1 MRFKFISL
9 SGLVLFFLVTIQ
21 KINAQVDSLAKS
33 KADSLLKLVA
43 DPTLLKNQL
52 RQEKAVLVQ
61 GIEKMNPVGQVR
73 TAANSLVS
81 ANLSKVKLLTGGK
94 LFTVQNTELYAGF
107 TYPQD
112 TTGIALGGY
121 RSIQGITDYSIH
133 TGFSTMNIPFSVAI
147 DANKGFY
154 SSGRPPLND
163 FYAVNFDPEKYKELL
178 QSQVLSKIKPEQVL
192 STLMSRIDNIRHE
205 YEQKLLSQLS
215 TIQQE
220 FKQQTGELFTIPS
233 EMTDLSKADFTSL
246 RSSVFKNLQ
255 PEKYA
260 EQLKRLQEIKSI
272 TDTAADLSAEQKKV
286 EAAIGKYEAMEKMF
300 AAFREKKEQFE
311 NNKLVKELKSHL
323 PFTPDKFR
331 EYLSKPGNLREV
343 IRQHGSLSG
352 LQNLFLSL
360 TKLDLGQNPVQNGEL
375 NMQGVL
381 NTGLN
386 TAFESK
392 KAKAGF
398 IVGKNNNINNWL
410 QGGLNSIVSNEYSG
424 LTGFSIGTG
433 SNSRTEQTVSLNL
446 FNFMNTPGMSD
457 PLSQFQAN
465 YLANAPRQDAVVT
478 YHSAFKLGDR
488 HKVQV
493 DLSKSFGSYR
503 NQQNDDSSRFTK
515 NATSGLLGNE
525 GEANYA
531 AMVNYDGE
539 ILNTAVQ
546 VMVKKVG
553 LGYNNPGN
561 IFLRRGETQIQL
573 ALGRKFLKQKLNM
586 RYKADYRHQ
595 QFDPEKRFI
604 ANTFSN
610 KLQLNYRFRKNTR
623 VGLSYQRSDYR
634 TTSFYQANGNGL
646 STALQADGSYRFSLA
661 GKKISNTSTLSL
673 QEMNL
678 PMSTGAAYKN
688 TTILAVHT
696 SSVPVGKNL
705 LLITLMGNQSKN
717 KEYYFNTAFVNTEA
731 GYVYTLNKN
740 IRLSSGS
747 GYYYNKGW
755 NTQLGVK
762 QSITA
767 TLIQR
772 LEMDINVDYKKAV
785 RIVRP
790 ELANQLLIY
799 SSVRYRF

>member
-1 MRFKFISL
+1 MGFTIFGISGSAL
-9 SGLVLFFLVTIQ
+9 LLLTVTATV
-21 KINAQVDSLAKS
+21 NAQADSSGKLKVDSLVSKKIYNGAITNELQQAKN
-33 KADSLLKLVA
+33 ALLKDVRGKSPIGQMKAKAGNLVA
-43 DPTLLKNQL
+43 
-52 RQEKAVLVQ
+52 
-61 GIEKMNPVGQVR
+61 G
-73 TAANSLVS
+73 S
-81 ANLSKVKLLTGGK
+81 LSKVKLLTEGK
-94 LFTVQNTELYAGF
+94 FLNAGNTKFNVEYYYTHDTAGV
-107 TYPQD
+107 
-112 TTGIALGGY
+112 ALGGY
-121 RSIQGITDYSIH
+121 RSMQGILDYSIYSSVSI
-133 TGFSTMNIPFSVAI
+133 GNIPFTVAV
-147 DANKGFY
+147 DANNGFY
-154 SSGRPPLND
+154 SSSHLPFND
-163 FYAVNFDPEKYKELL
+163 FYAVNFDPEKYKKLL
-178 QSQVLSKIKPEQVL
+178 QSQVLSKIKPELVL
-192 STLMSRIDNIRHE
+192 NTLMSRIDNIRHS
-205 YEQKLLSQLS
+205 YEQKLLSELS

-246 RSSVFKNLQ
+246 RSSIFKDLS

-260 EQLKRLQEIKSI
+260 ELLKRLQEMRSI
-272 TDTAADLSAEQKKV
+272 TTADVSAERKKV
-286 EAAIGKYEAMEKMF
+286 EAAVGKYEATEKMF
-300 AAFREKKEQFE
+300 AAFKEKKEQFE
-311 NNKLVKELKSHL
+311 SNKLVKELKSHL

-352 LQNLFLSL
+352 LQNIFLSL

-375 NMQGVL
+375 NMKGLL

-410 QGGLNSIVSNEYSG
+410 QGGLNSIVGNEYSG
-424 LTGFSIGTG
+424 LTGISIGTG
-433 SNSRTEQTVSLNL
+433 SNSRTEQTVSVNL

-457 PLSQFQAN
+457 PLRQFQAN

-478 YHSAFKLGDR
+478 YHSAFKLGDK

-515 NATSGLLGNE
+515 SAASGLLGNE
-525 GEANYA
+525 GKANYA

-539 ILNTAVQ
+539 IMNTAVQ

-561 IFLRRGETQIQL
+561 IFLRRGETQLQL
-573 ALGRKFLKQKLNM
+573 AFGRKLLKQKLNL
-586 RYKADYRHQ
+586 RYKMDYRHQ
-595 QFDPEKRFI
+595 QFDTEKRFV

-610 KLQLNYRFRKNTR
+610 KLQLNYRLRKNTR

-646 STALQADGSYRFSLA
+646 STTLQADGSYRFALA

-717 KEYYFNTAFVNTEA
+717 KEYYFNTAFVNAEA

-755 NTQLGVK
+755 NTQLGIK

-767 TLIQR
+767 TLAAK

-785 RIVRP
+785 QTVRP